1 MNKDLGIILSEL
13 KANIYAINL
22 RPVANLN
29 LGADKI
35 IEEYFWQRAQYQKDK
50 ATFFHEFNLVFPDYF
65 NLLVKRLSKEEA
77 TPAKFMAM
85 RFIMMLA
92 VESDNEI
99 NEPLIHITQLLS
111 MNRETIDWNRHGID
125 YLVSQTISYLPLK
138 ILNEDYLKLLKRL
151 VGLPND
157 ISAYSITER
166 LILRSINQGE
176 VDLLEKLICEFVLQ
190 FKINDVGS
198 IKPYIDPYKTLSFLE
213 SDAFKPMIE
222 IVGIERIFG
231 WLDQPISEINEKL
244 PYEMSSISLPSI
256 EDTDQ
261 LKDRHSFK
269 YVLLKFIRD
278 ALEISSA
285 NTNLVLDKL
294 WFSDYDIYRRLAI
307 HTINFHYEDLAGIF
321 WKKLGNPFND
331 SRLKHELF
339 VLLQRHSSS
348 FQQSEFSQIIEWLE
362 SIDIRKANEGETDD
376 DLNRYKAVVIKEYLA
391 ALTDLDEEKQLKID
405 YKVAELDRIN
415 PARSEHPGYNIY
427 SETKWGHDYPD
438 TEEQFEIKSATTG
451 SLAGY
456 FNSNVDTWTKY
467 EFEGQLERLRNKITF
482 NPNFVNEVTP
492 LLGLDIQTKSTILSG
507 ITKAIENKK
516 TADVSH
522 AFKIIDSELF
532 KIPKVAIDINQEIF
546 LSNTCWFVREIGKN
560 DSLELSDEYIL
571 KAKDI
576 ILHIMKLENPLK
588 QRNEDIIFDII
599 NSVRGKAFE
608 SMLSLMLKN
617 DRINPK
623 GSDKWFGDI
632 KEYYSLI
639 LKTGTQD
646 ECFLYSVAG
655 HLPYFGYL
663 DFNWL
668 QDNIDLIFLIVNPV
682 KWVQAMFFYVRLN
695 SRVYGNLFK
704 LLMSHGHY
712 QLGIEVFTGSQKG
725 INDFI
730 KHVMICHLSNYEGQE
745 LSGENSLIEKVLN
758 KGDKQQLKAVI
769 NFLYTN
775 DGYDTGKILPIWERI
790 MNAELASKE
799 RQEVLKSLP
808 ALISKIQRF
817 DDETTEIIRK
827 TITRIKGEFDKHRSL
842 AQVLKFNED
851 LSDILQRAKV
861 IMLLVAQFTDDFYKK
876 EIEEFTR
883 ALYTKDALVA
893 NDFVNDLLS
902 KRAFY
907 LLEIYEEFNKHSA

>member
-1 MNKDLGIILSEL
+1 MIDRLLNIKEKVHALAKQENVSP
-13 KANIYAINL
+13 KAFSNL
-22 RPVANLN
+22 
-29 LGADKI
+29 I
-35 IEEYFWQRAQYQKDK
+35 EEEYFWICSERNDNK
-50 ATFFHEFNLVFPDYF
+50 ATLFRSFYKYYFDYYKE
-65 NLLVKRLSKEEA
+65 LIESRLCSEERS
-77 TPAKFMAM
+77 PSKFMAI
-85 RFIMMLA
+85 RFIMMIA
-92 VESDNEI
+92 EESYEKGLSNDE
-99 NEPLIHITQLLS
+99 LIDVVKLIAHNSEKIAW
-111 MNRETIDWNRHGID
+111 ERHGID
-125 YLVSQTISYLPLK
+125 YLVSKTVSYLPLNS
-138 ILNEDYLKLLKRL
+138 ITDAHINLLDHL
-151 VGLPND
+151 VRSSD
-157 ISAYSITER
+157 ISAYPITER
-166 LILRSINQGE
+166 LIPRATDEGRIDLVKVLVCRY
-176 VDLLEKLICEFVLQ
+176 LLEFE
-190 FKINDVGS
+190 INDLGN
-198 IKPYIDPYKTLSFLE
+198 IKPLIDPYKSLSFLE
-213 SDAFKPMIE
+213 GDSFKAL
-222 IVGIERIFG
+222 VNLAGIEAILE
-231 WLDQPISEINEKL
+231 WLNAPITAINKKL
-244 PYEMSSISLPSI
+244 PYEFSSISFPTI
-256 EDTDQ
+256 EDTDE
-261 LKDRHSFK
+261 LWERHSFK
-269 YVLLKFIRD
+269 YALLKFVRD
-278 ALEISSA
+278 ALEIAPA
-285 NTNLVLDKL
+285 NANLVLNKL
-294 WFSDYDIYRRLAI
+294 WNSEYRIYQRLAI
-307 HTINFHYEDLAGIF
+307 HTINAHYSELSELL
-321 WKKLGNPFND
+321 WTKLGNPFNNPH
-331 SRLKHELF
+331 LKHELF
-339 VLLQRHSSS
+339 VLLKNHSSS
-348 FQQSEFSQIIEWLE
+348 LSKDQIVQLIAWLNEIEIERTNKDETEDDIKRHKAIVIKEHLEALNNLDSEKSKIIE
-362 SIDIRKANEGETDD
+362 SAMD
-376 DLNRYKAVVIKEYLA
+376 DLNRITPY
-391 ALTDLDEEKQLKID
+391 
-405 YKVAELDRIN
+405 R
-415 PARSEHPGYNIY
+415 REHPGYNVY
-427 SETKWGHDYPD
+427 RETKWGNDYPD

-516 TADVSH
+516 MADVSH

-893 NDFVNDLLS
+893 NDFVNDLLG